1 MSREIEDFI
10 RNNKSDFDTEK
21 PGEHLWFKMEQ
32 QLKQPEAGQKR
43 SNKRL
48 WIGIA
53 ASLLVVFGIAFMYS
67 QKAQNRS
74 TLAQVNPTQAQKQ
87 VRFTS
92 LIEKKTDSLQ
102 VYAAD
107 NPELYQKF
115 STDLERIQ
123 ADYDLLKQDLA
134 KSPNQEFIIRAMEK
148 NLELQLQVVSQQLQI
163 INQVRQ
169 VNKNNQL

>member
-10 RNNKSDFDTEK
+10 RNNKSAFDTET

-32 QLKQPEAGQKR
+32 QLKQAEQKKPVR
-43 SNKRL
+43 YL
-48 WIGIA
+48 WISIA
-53 ASLLVVFGIAFMYS
+53 ASLLVVCSIAYMYI
-67 QKAQNRS
+67 QKDQNGN
-74 TLAQVNPTQAQKQ
+74 TLAQVSPVQAQKQ

-102 VYAAD
+102 VYAAE

-115 STDLERIQ
+115 SSDLERIQ
-123 ADYDLLKQDLA
+123 ADYDLLKQDLV
-134 KSPNQEFIIRAMEK
+134 KSPNQEFTIRAMEK
-148 NLELQLQVVSQQLQI
+148 NLELQLQVVSQQLEI

-169 VNKNNQL
+169 VKHDNQL

>member
-1 MSREIEDFI
+1 
-10 RNNKSDFDTEK
+10 
-21 PGEHLWFKMEQ
+21 
-32 QLKQPEAGQKR
+32 
-43 SNKRL
+43 
-48 WIGIA
+48 
-53 ASLLVVFGIAFMYS
+53 MYS
-67 QKAQNRS
+67 QKDQPTN
-74 TLAQVNPTQAQKQ
+74 TLAQVNPKQAQKQ

-92 LIEKKTDSLQ
+92 LIEQKTDSLQ
-102 VYAAD
+102 VFAAD

-169 VNKNNQL
+169 VNKDNEL

>member
-10 RNNKSDFDTEK
+10 RNNKSAFDTET

-32 QLKQPEAGQKR
+32 QLTKAEQKQP
-43 SNKRL
+43 NNRL
-48 WIGIA
+48 WISIA
-53 ASLLVVFGIAFMYS
+53 ASLLVVFSIGYMYT
-67 QKAQNRS
+67 QKGQHSS
-74 TLAQVNPTQAQKQ
+74 TLAQVNPGQAQKQ

-102 VYAAD
+102 VYAAE

-169 VNKNNQL
+169 VKKDNQL

>member
-10 RNNKSDFDTEK
+10 RNNKSDFDTES

-32 QLKQPEAGQKR
+32 QLKRSEQKR
-43 SNKRL
+43 PNSRL
-48 WIGIA
+48 WISIA

-67 QKAQNRS
+67 QKDQPTN

-169 VNKNNQL
+169 VNKDNQL

>member
-1 MSREIEDFI
+1 MSRDIEDFI
-10 RNNKSDFDTEK
+10 RNNKSDFDTES
-21 PGEHLWFKMEQ
+21 PGEHLWLKMEQ
-32 QLKQPEAGQKR
+32 QLKRSEQKR
-43 SNKRL
+43 PNSRL
-48 WIGIA
+48 WISIA

-67 QKAQNRS
+67 QKDQPTN
-74 TLAQVNPTQAQKQ
+74 TLAQVNPKQAQKQ

-92 LIEKKTDSLQ
+92 LIEQKTDSLQ
-102 VYAAD
+102 VFAAD

-169 VNKNNQL
+169 VNKDNEL

>member
-10 RNNKSDFDTEK
+10 RNNKAAFDTEE
-21 PGEHLWFKMEQ
+21 PGEQLWVKMEQ
-32 QLKQPEAGQKR
+32 QLNKAKEQKP
-43 SNKRL
+43 NTRL
-48 WIGIA
+48 WVSIA
-53 ASLLVVFGIAFMYS
+53 ASLLVVFGVAYMYT
-67 QKAQNRS
+67 QKGEHKN
-74 TLAQVNPTQAQKQ
+74 TLAQVNSTQAQKQ
-87 VRFTS
+87 VQFTS
-92 LIEKKTDSLQ
+92 LIEQKTDSLQ

-107 NPELYQKF
+107 NPELYRKF

-123 ADYDLLKQDLA
+123 ADYDLLKKDLV

-169 VNKNNQL
+169 VNKDNQL

>member
-10 RNNKSDFDTEK
+10 RNNKSAFDTET

-32 QLKQPEAGQKR
+32 QLKKAEQKR
-43 SNKRL
+43 PNNRL
-48 WIGIA
+48 WISIA
-53 ASLLVVFGIAFMYS
+53 ASLLVVFGIGYMYT
-67 QKAQNRS
+67 QKGQNS
-74 TLAQVNPTQAQKQ
+74 NTLAQVSPGQAQKQ

-102 VYAAD
+102 VYAAE

-169 VNKNNQL
+169 VNKDNQL